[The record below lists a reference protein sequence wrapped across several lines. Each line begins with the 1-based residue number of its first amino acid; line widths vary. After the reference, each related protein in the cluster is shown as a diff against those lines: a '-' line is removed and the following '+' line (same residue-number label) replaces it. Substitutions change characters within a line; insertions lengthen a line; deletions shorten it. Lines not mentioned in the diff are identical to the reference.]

1 MAFSRY
7 SRQQPT
13 RILRSGS
20 ENTCGG
26 MSRFRRWGVFC
37 STSVTIAMTTDGR
50 SRHAKRGKHAFTEE
64 GFRFFHVLVERG
76 RDAAFDDD
84 HEGQLMGGLKST
96 TQHAASSIEH
106 ESDAIMLASA
116 YCKNPLLRRL
126 LKSIGRR
133 SKQIGEDLREV
144 VDMMRTTTAL
154 RPRLLGRGS
163 VPAPPAQPQP
173 KDTPVKRPWFP
184 SLKETGL

>member
-1 MAFSRY
+1 MAKVVSLRPERTRMDRAIDGLFQILPATTHEDIAERLGKYLRRHVKVSEVG
-7 SRQQPT
+7 
-13 RILRSGS
+13 RILLHLRNHCDEYGW
-20 ENTCGG
+20 T
-26 MSRFRRWGVFC
+26 VP
-37 STSVTIAMTTDGR
+37 
-50 SRHAKRGKHAFTEE
+50 HAKRGKHAFTEE

-144 VDMMRTTTAL
+144 VDMMRDDDSATA
-154 RPRLLGRGS
+154 
-163 VPAPPAQPQP
+163 
-173 KDTPVKRPWFP
+173 
-184 SLKETGL
+184 